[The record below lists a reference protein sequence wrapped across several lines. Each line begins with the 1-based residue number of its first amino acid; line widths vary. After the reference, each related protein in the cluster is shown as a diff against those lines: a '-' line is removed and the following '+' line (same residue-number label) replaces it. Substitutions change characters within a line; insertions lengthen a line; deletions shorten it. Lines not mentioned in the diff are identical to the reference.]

1 MGKYT
6 MWLLLGDKR
15 AYDIMLEEIGAL

>member
-6 MWLLLGDKR
+6 MWLLLGNRR
-15 AYDIMLEEIGAL
+15 AYGIMLEEIGAL